1 MRSRNPL
8 RLRKTIEY
16 RLSHITGIGRKREDR
31 SRNKTGSI
39 WWISRRNIQK
49 LSLKCRWQGL
59 MLADMSARKALNRWK
74 RAYSFQRQ
82 VIMY

>member
-1 MRSRNPL
+1 MRSRNLL
-8 RLRKTIEY
+8 RLRTTIEY
-16 RLSHITGIGRKREDR
+16 LLILITGIGRKRGDR
-31 SRNKTGSI
+31 SRNRTGSI
-39 WWISRRNIQK
+39 WLKSPRNIQK